1 MTYVRPPPATHK
13 SGLVS
18 RAPARKR
25 GEMTHCAAGADRG
38 GSERRRTA
46 GPRRSST
53 RCSLARSIQSQT
65 ICLRRSRHCRTVGFA
80 RPSVP
85 PTGSLAW
92 KFFAR
97 GRSARGSRRTCLR
110 GAPVLVS
117 AVSHSSSRAAHLS
130 TAHARDALLSGRE
143 EAHRCGRSPRSGP
156 RAAPAGAI
164 ARFCLVAANL
174 AFLRDTAK
182 GGRAVSRVL
191 IASSYYVRRRG
202 AAKRVGSARTPG
214 NSSAADR
221 LAAAPAIAARPWH
234 HPISSE
240 RARASSSSRALSPSP
255 ADRHLAPHAHARH
268 GDRRRFARRRP
279 RSPVGPGGS
288 WVVDITIASARPLFF
303 SFFSSCL
310 CCRILGESARV
321 RRPGDAAGGAG
332 LLRRDAPRARG
343 GANPRRPRGCLCC
356 AGQREAEGQV
366 RV

>member
-97 GRSARGSRRTCLR
+97 ARPARGSRRTCLR

-117 AVSHSSSRAAHLS
+117 AVTHSSSRAAHLS
-130 TAHARDALLSGRE
+130 TAYARAALLSGRE
-143 EAHRCGRSPRSGP
+143 EGPSMRPLSSIWASGSTSRGYRPLLPCRCEFSLPARHRERRPGSVAHPYSVVVLRPPARCSE
-156 RAAPAGAI
+156 
-164 ARFCLVAANL
+164 
-174 AFLRDTAK
+174 T
-182 GGRAVSRVL
+182 GG
-191 IASSYYVRRRG
+191 IC
-202 AAKRVGSARTPG
+202 
-214 NSSAADR
+214 
-221 LAAAPAIAARPWH
+221 
-234 HPISSE
+234 
-240 RARASSSSRALSPSP
+240 
-255 ADRHLAPHAHARH
+255 AHARQ
-268 GDRRRFARRRP
+268 
-279 RSPVGPGGS
+279 
-288 WVVDITIASARPLFF
+288 LK
-303 SFFSSCL
+303 
-310 CCRILGESARV
+310 
-321 RRPGDAAGGAG
+321 
-332 LLRRDAPRARG
+332 RG
-343 GANPRRPRGCLCC
+343 R
-356 AGQREAEGQV
+356 
-366 RV
+366 